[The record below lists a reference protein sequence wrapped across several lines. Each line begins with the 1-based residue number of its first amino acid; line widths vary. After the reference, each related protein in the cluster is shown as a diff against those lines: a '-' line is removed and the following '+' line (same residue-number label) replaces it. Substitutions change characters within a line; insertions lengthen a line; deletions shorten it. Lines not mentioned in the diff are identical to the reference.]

1 MSLSGRPRIVIT
13 LVGNVDSTYGQGWE
27 GGLCRCCHTTC
38 DAKLNRIDARN
49 VWDLNRR
56 SMEDDRAFLPMESKV
71 ESIRPSE
78 DHVPDRASPGQVSQ
92 VEG

>member
-1 MSLSGRPRIVIT
+1 MSIVLTGR
-13 LVGNVDSTYGQGWE
+13 GGE
-27 GGLCRCCHTTC
+27 GGLSRSRHTPC

-49 VWDLNRR
+49 VWDLNLR
-56 SMEDDRAFLPMESKV
+56 SMEDDRALLPMESKV

-78 DHVPDRASPGQVSQ
+78 DHVPDRASLGQVSQ